1 MAARSGRAPRHRREG
16 RASLG
21 PAATVLRGTARG
33 VTVVGL
39 AVVAAAGGAGG
50 SGGGGGAGSE
60 RAVAAERGVTGPGGP
75 QRTAASTSPVPSS
88 SPAPSSSPVPSSG
101 GAADA
106 EGLRLGAQARAQ
118 AQRVA
123 TESLLLARAALQAA
137 DGVDALRIAPAPRPG
152 LADLDDAVTTLR
164 DASARLGGAVAVAH
178 PVPTGRPAGPSAQ
191 VSGPD
196 GAPGTASASGPDGD
210 PAPTAG
216 TAGERVAV
224 AADVRAAAADVF
236 RLSFAVE
243 RAGPAP
249 GPVAVTD
256 GLTALEAAAADAG
269 RRAEA
274 FARAAAPGAGSP
286 SAASGPLRA
295 DGTLDPALLCPVPFA
310 EGARLRCDAV
320 DALVALDAEFRA
332 EHGSSLPVGDT
343 YRTYA
348 AQVSVR
354 QAKGSLAAPPGRSHH
369 GWGVAVDFRG
379 FGGVGRFDSPLY
391 RWMAEHG
398 PEHGWV
404 HPEAMGP
411 GGSGPQEP
419 WHWEFVGTAA
429 G

>member
-1 MAARSGRAPRHRREG
+1 MAARSGRAPRHRRAG
-16 RASLG
+16 RASPG
-21 PAATVLRGTARG
+21 AAAVLRGAVRG
-33 VTVVGL
+33 ATVVGV
-39 AVVAAAGGAGG
+39 VVAVAAGAGGAAGDAGGPPAGTEHAATRPPRDATG
-50 SGGGGGAGSE
+50 SGQQ
-60 RAVAAERGVTGPGGP
+60 VHD
-75 QRTAASTSPVPSS
+75 AASTPS
-88 SPAPSSSPVPSSG
+88 APSSGPD
-101 GAADA
+101 AD
-106 EGLRLGAQARAQ
+106 GLRLASRARAQ
-118 AQRVA
+118 ARQVA
-123 TESLLLARAALQAA
+123 AESLLLARAALQAA
-137 DGVDALRIAPAPRPG
+137 DGVDALRIAPAHRPG
-152 LADLDDAVTTLR
+152 LADLDEAVATLR
-164 DASARLGGAVAVAH
+164 DASARLGGVVAVAH
-178 PVPTGRPAGPSAQ
+178 PVPTERPASADGPVPA
-191 VSGPD
+191 
-196 GAPGTASASGPDGD
+196 PDGD
-210 PAPTAG
+210 PPPAAG
-216 TAGERVAV
+216 TAGDRVAV

-249 GPVAVTD
+249 AQTGVAD
-256 GLTALEAAAADAG
+256 GLTALESAVADAG

-274 FARAAAPGAGSP
+274 FARVAAPGAGSA
-286 SAASGPLRA
+286 AASGPLRA

-348 AQVSVR
+348 AQVAVR
-354 QAKGSLAAPPGRSHH
+354 QAKGSLAAAPGRSHH

-398 PEHGWV
+398 PQHGWV

-419 WHWEFVGTAA
+419 WHWEFVGTAPR
-429 G
+429 